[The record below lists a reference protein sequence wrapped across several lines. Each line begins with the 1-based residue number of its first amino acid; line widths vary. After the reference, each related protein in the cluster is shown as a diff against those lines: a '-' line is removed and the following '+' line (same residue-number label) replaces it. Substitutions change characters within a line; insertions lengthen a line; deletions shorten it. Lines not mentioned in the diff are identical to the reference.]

1 MILSVADFIG
11 KYELHTGMYDQNK
24 IQAYIDKY
32 EPRYLRQ
39 LLGVDLAADFVGDL
53 NNQQIPKSP
62 NFLEI
67 YNPFAFDS
75 GYNFYLFNGIY
86 EGTGQLLSDG
96 IKEMLLG
103 FIYFEYAKDLVN
115 QMTPFGNVKPKSE
128 NSDIANT
135 LFSMM
140 YTRYNESITSYRA
153 IQHYVRMN
161 NPAQGQIGQITN
173 LSPGSGYV
181 NGTYPLTSLTGSGA
195 TVAITAKPIGETKQI
210 AVANGGTGYIDGQ
223 YFTFYLGTGV
233 GLVVNCITDGLGV
246 IISATIEPTGEGIG
260 YQIGDQVIVQGG
272 NNDALITITDVWNG
286 EVITFTLVTE
296 GINFVTGQ
304 VATVQSGDINA
315 QVSIVFAGI
324 GDYRKFRG
332 LKKSTAYWL

>member
-1 MILSVADFIG
+1 MILSVADFTG

-39 LLGVDLAADFVGDL
+39 LLGVDLAADFVADL
-53 NNQQIPKSP
+53 NNQQIPRSP

-67 YNPFAFDS
+67 YNPFAYDS
-75 GYNFYLFNGIY
+75 GYNFYLWNGIY

-161 NPAQGQIGQITN
+161 NPVMGQLIGFFNAGI
-173 LSPGSGYV
+173 GSGYISGAYDLLGGTGTGGQV
-181 NGTYPLTSLTGSGA
+181 TVLAKGIGAANQITLTNGGGNYGNGTFGVTGGTGSGLQ
-195 TVAITAKPIGETKQI
+195 VDITTF
-210 AVANGGTGYIDGQ
+210 GG
-223 YFTFYLGTGV
+223 
-233 GLVVNCITDGLGV
+233 VVVSVDVNDSFEGLGY
-246 IISATIEPTGEGIG
+246 TN
-260 YQIGDQVIVQGG
+260 GD
-272 NNDALITITDVWNG
+272 LITINSGDVDA
-286 EVITFTLVTE
+286 TFT
-296 GINFVTGQ
+296 I
-304 VATVQSGDINA
+304 D
-315 QVSIVFAGI
+315 IVFNGQIFFYGPVTQQGSGYTIGDLLTLDGGNLDAQINVDYVGI